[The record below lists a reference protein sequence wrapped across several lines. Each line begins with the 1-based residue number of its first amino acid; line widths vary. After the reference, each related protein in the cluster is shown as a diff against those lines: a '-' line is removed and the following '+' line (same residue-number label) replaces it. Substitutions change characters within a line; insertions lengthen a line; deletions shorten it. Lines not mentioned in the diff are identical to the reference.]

1 MKKIKAFTMVEI
13 LIISILI
20 AVWLFTISDAIRH
33 AKLVNQRVSQSV
45 IANQLATEWVELVY
59 QLRNTNFLKY
69 YYWTDH
75 EKTKLN
81 SCRLALSNFSSCD
94 INNNSATMSGWF
106 YYISTGTI
114 TDPKGIQTCSSTDC
128 SEIIQ
133 DQYAVCLN
141 SWVRVPCPQWH
152 SAWNDESKYWRFYRM
167 IEWQWIYDMSQNT
180 TWWQIIQNNNIS
192 NIDTQEYRF
201 CSRVARIWWQDWE
214 IEICSTMTNFAEIEW
229 NMVRM

>member
-1 MKKIKAFTMVEI
+1 MKKIKAFTMIEI

-20 AVWLFTISDAIRH
+20 SAWLFTISDAITH
-33 AKLVNQRVSQSV
+33 AKLVNQRVNQSI
-45 IANQLATEWVELVY
+45 IANQLSTEWVELVY

-75 EKTKLN
+75 EKSKLN
-81 SCRLALSNFSSCD
+81 SCRLALNDFSTCD
-94 INNNSATMSGWF
+94 GYSEQIMSSWY
-106 YYISTGTI
+106 YYISSNNNQ
-114 TDPKGIQTCSSTDC
+114 KIQTCNSENC

-141 SWVRVPCPQWH
+141 SGVRVPCPLWH
-152 SAWNDESKYWRFYRM
+152 SVWNDESKYWRFYRM
-167 IEWQWIYDMSQNT
+167 IEWKWIYDMSQDT
-180 TWWQIIQNNNIS
+180 TWWQITQDNIS

-201 CSRVARIWWQDWE
+201 CSRVARIWGQDWE

-229 NMVRM
+229 KMVRM

>member
-1 MKKIKAFTMVEI
+1 MKKIKAFTMIEI

-20 AVWLFTISDAIRH
+20 SAWLFTISDAITH
-33 AKLVNQRVSQSV
+33 AKLVNQRVSQSI
-45 IANQLATEWVELVY
+45 IANQLSTEWVELVY

-75 EKTKLN
+75 EKSKLN
-81 SCRLALSNFSSCD
+81 SCRLALNDFSNCNTYSEQIMSS
-94 INNNSATMSGWF
+94 WY
-106 YYISTGTI
+106 YYISGNNNQ
-114 TDPKGIQTCSSTDC
+114 KIQTCNSENC

-141 SWVRVPCPQWH
+141 SGVRVPCPQWH

-167 IEWQWIYDMSQNT
+167 IEWKWIYDMSQDT
-180 TWWQIIQNNNIS
+180 TWWQITQSNIS

-201 CSRVARIWWQDWE
+201 CSRVARIWGQDWE

-229 NMVRM
+229 QMVRM